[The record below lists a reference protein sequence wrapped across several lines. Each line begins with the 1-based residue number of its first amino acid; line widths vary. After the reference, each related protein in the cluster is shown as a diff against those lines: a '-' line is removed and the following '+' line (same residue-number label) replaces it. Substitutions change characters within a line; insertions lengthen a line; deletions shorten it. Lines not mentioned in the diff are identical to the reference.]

1 MHHGLDSIAIANSKF
16 SNTKLISWTL
26 PWEKKQNR
34 SDITSNKG
42 IEIRQYNAPDVPA
55 LAAKIC
61 SPMIKISFVTVLLTF
76 YGIMFMHV
84 QIGLTIS
91 AILIQTIIQFQNHLQ
106 PCLHLISHYKS
117 KFKIFSNQ
125 LNEHICPSGW
135 LLSTFNINFYSFS
148 DQWDD

>member
-76 YGIMFMHV
+76 YGIMLMHLKACSNWSDYISNLDTKNHSV
-84 QIGLTIS
+84 PKPLATMLT
-91 AILIQTIIQFQNHLQ
+91 FDQ
-106 PCLHLISHYKS
+106 PL
-117 KFKIFSNQ
+117 
-125 LNEHICPSGW
+125 
-135 LLSTFNINFYSFS
+135 
-148 DQWDD
+148 